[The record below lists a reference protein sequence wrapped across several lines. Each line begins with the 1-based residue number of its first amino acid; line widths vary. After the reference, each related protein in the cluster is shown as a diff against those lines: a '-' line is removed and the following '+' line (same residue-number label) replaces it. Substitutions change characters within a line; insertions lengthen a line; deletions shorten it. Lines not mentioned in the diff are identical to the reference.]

1 MTPADLSLT
10 VLHAVRRAVDDG
22 ALRVDVPP
30 RVKVERARPGGT
42 GEYASNIALT
52 LARPAGR
59 SALDVAGILEERL
72 RDAPGLRG
80 VEITGP
86 GFLNFTLRRDAGG
99 ELVREILAAGAGQG
113 SAYGSG
119 SALAGTTVRFARP
132 VEPRAVLVTETVVR
146 LLRAHGADAGFGGA
160 ERIHVRPGAYEPDV
174 LGVDAARWALL
185 RSAPQD
191 RPLDGPSLL
200 VQHERN
206 SLFRVRYAYSRVRRL
221 LVNGAQLGIT
231 PFYEDETSVDA
242 PELLGLLGDHPAV
255 LLAAARHR
263 APDRVARHVE
273 ATADALLAFQHTVL
287 PLGDEK
293 PSAAHRSRLALAE
306 AAGTVLAGGL
316 SVLGISAPDR
326 I

>member
-22 ALRVDVPP
+22 ALRVEVPP
-30 RVKVERARPGGT
+30 RIKVERARPGGS
-42 GEYASNIALT
+42 GEYASNVALV
-52 LARPAGR
+52 LARSAGR
-59 SALDVAGILEERL
+59 SAREVAGIIEERL

-86 GFLNFTLRRDAGG
+86 GFLNFTLRGDAGS
-99 ELVREILAAGAGQG
+99 ELVRVVRAAGA
-113 SAYGSG
+113 SYGHG
-119 SALAGTTVRFARP
+119 TALAGTTVRFAE
-132 VEPRAVLVTETVVR
+132 VTESRAVLVTEVVVR
-146 LLRAHGADAGFGGA
+146 LLRSQGADVDPGVDVG
-160 ERIHVRPGAYEPDV
+160 ERVYVHPGAYEV
-174 LGVDAARWALL
+174 ERLGSDAARWALL
-185 RSAPQD
+185 RAAPHD
-191 RPLDGPSLL
+191 RPLDGAPLL
-200 VQHERN
+200 AQHERN

-221 LVNGAQLGIT
+221 LVNGEQLGVG
-231 PFYEDETSVDA
+231 PAPEVPVDA
-242 PELLGLLGDHPAV
+242 PVLLGVLGDHPAV

-263 APDRVARHVE
+263 APDRVARHLE
-273 ATADALLAFQHTVL
+273 ALADALLAFQHTVL